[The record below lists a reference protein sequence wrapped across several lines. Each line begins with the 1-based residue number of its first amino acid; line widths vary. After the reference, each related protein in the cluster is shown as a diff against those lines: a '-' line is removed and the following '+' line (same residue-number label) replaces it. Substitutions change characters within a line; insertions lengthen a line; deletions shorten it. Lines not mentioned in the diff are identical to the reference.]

1 MDEEGHFEAEI
12 WLVEAAKRGREVR
25 RETNLTAIASLPDG
39 STVSMTVVDLS
50 YDGCKVETPVPLALG
65 SSLSLSVA
73 KIGGL
78 KAHVRWYSAGKA
90 GLRFTAEP
98 DKSEGLPPRA
108 DRVSLQAAVTL
119 RRRGSAN
126 YTVSTS
132 DVSPS
137 GCKVE
142 FVERPR
148 VGETHWLK
156 FDGLEALEAEVRWVE
171 DFDAGVQFARAIHP
185 AVFDMLLTRLG

>member
-1 MDEEGHFEAEI
+1 MDEDGQFAANI

-25 RETNLTAIASLPDG
+25 RQTNLPANAILPDG
-39 STVSMTVVDLS
+39 SIVSMTVVDLS
-50 YDGCKVETPVPLALG
+50 HDGCKVETPVPLALG
-65 SSLSLSVA
+65 SCLPLSLS
-73 KIGGL
+73 KIGL
-78 KAHVRWYSAGKA
+78 LEAHVHWYSAGKA
-90 GLRFTAEP
+90 GLRFTPEP
-98 DKSEGLPPRA
+98 DKAEDERPRA

-126 YTVSTS
+126 YNVSTS

-137 GCKVE
+137 GCKVQ

-171 DFDAGVQFARAIHP
+171 DFNAGVQFARAIHP
-185 AVFDMLLTRLG
+185 AVFDMLLARLS

>member
-1 MDEEGHFEAEI
+1 MDEEGQFAANL
-12 WLVEAAKRGREVR
+12 WLVEAAKLGREVR
-25 RETNLTAIASLPDG
+25 RQTNLLATANLSDG
-39 STVSMTVVDLS
+39 STVSMTVLDLS
-50 YDGCKVETPVPLALG
+50 HDGCKVETPLPLALG
-65 SSLSLSVA
+65 TILTLSVT
-73 KIGGL
+73 KIGRL
-78 KAHVRWYSAGKA
+78 EAHVRWYSAGKA
-90 GLRFTAEP
+90 GLRFTPKLDKAE
-98 DKSEGLPPRA
+98 ELRPRA
-108 DRVSLQAAVTL
+108 DRISLQAAVTL

-126 YTVSTS
+126 YIVSTS

-171 DFDAGVQFARAIHP
+171 DFSAGVQ
-185 AVFDMLLTRLG
+185 